1 MPETLATRRDREA
14 RQHPRL
20 RINTPV
26 ELRSGVLMALGTS
39 ENLSLG
45 GMLVSCPLSFNP
57 QSGLLLRFNLPS
69 GHSIHTRAAIVH
81 HQPNGRLGI
90 RFEALDAAGH
100 AALGDLLESIAG
112 DDRRSPRIARRY
124 HVTIRRCDHEAAEE
138 MAETILVNP
147 AGGLLVCRARF
158 KVAERIFLW
167 WPERKR
173 GATAQVVFRRL
184 GGVAGMV
191 ELGFS
196 FENADNFW
204 DLKSGAL
211 LH

>member
-1 MPETLATRRDREA
+1 MPETLSTRQVREA

-26 ELRSGVLMALGTS
+26 ELRSGIRMALGTS

-45 GMLVSCPLSFNP
+45 GMLVSCPLSFAA
-57 QSGLLLRFNLPS
+57 QDDLLLRFNVPS
-69 GHSIHTRAAIVH
+69 GHSIHTRGAIVH
-81 HQPNGRLGI
+81 QQPNGRMGI
-90 RFEALDAAGH
+90 RFEALDTVGRT
-100 AALGDLLESIAG
+100 ALGGLLESIAG
-112 DDRRSPRIARRY
+112 DDRRRPRIARRY
-124 HVTIRRCDHEAAEE
+124 HVTIRHCDQEGSEE
-138 MAETILVNP
+138 MAETILVTP

-204 DLKSGAL
+204 GLQSGAL
-211 LH
+211 PH